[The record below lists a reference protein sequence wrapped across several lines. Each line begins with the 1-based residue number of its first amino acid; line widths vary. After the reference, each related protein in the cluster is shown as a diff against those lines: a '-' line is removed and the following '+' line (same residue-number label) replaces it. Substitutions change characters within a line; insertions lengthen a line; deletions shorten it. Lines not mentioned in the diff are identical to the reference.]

1 MGKSRF
7 PVSEQALAN
16 VWKVQ
21 REKGVTWKHSVQRFK
36 TETERI
42 ARPTTPEETFP
53 DRVVYESCCG
63 AQCRMNACMQ
73 RVRLHVK
80 CMASF
85 NKLVQ
90 SHGKISSAVRE
101 DILVSCEVLSSV
113 SRQRFTCYAFVTAMS
128 ARSGRHSAQQVFS
141 LLTPVEDVELG
152 VAHDRFN
159 DLHLQLCCHDWKQMK
174 KDWLPPQGDAQGDAS
189 FPRFGKL
196 RMYTTDEFVKM
207 LLDMN
212 HEADSAPCRVLIT
225 KLLFQDLYPSS
236 VRVLEPD
243 ESVGAVMV
251 EAGEGPEPGPDPGL
265 PRPAL
270 CEESG
275 TDDDESHAP
284 APDGQALGPNE
295 DSLDVDLLAL
305 LAESETLPRRGRR
318 RNKNAGQT
326 VSEDRSKV
334 RSSDDDDV
342 LADPELQAVL
352 GADEVEA
359 FFVA

>member
-1 MGKSRF
+1 MGKSSF

-21 REKGVTWKHSVQRFK
+21 REKGVTWKHSVQRFN

-196 RMYTTDEFVKM
+196 RMF
-207 LLDMN
+207 
-212 HEADSAPCRVLIT
+212 A
-225 KLLFQDLYPSS
+225 
-236 VRVLEPD
+236 
-243 ESVGAVMV
+243 
-251 EAGEGPEPGPDPGL
+251 
-265 PRPAL
+265 
-270 CEESG
+270 
-275 TDDDESHAP
+275 
-284 APDGQALGPNE
+284 
-295 DSLDVDLLAL
+295 
-305 LAESETLPRRGRR
+305 
-318 RNKNAGQT
+318 
-326 VSEDRSKV
+326 RS
-334 RSSDDDDV
+334 
-342 LADPELQAVL
+342 
-352 GADEVEA
+352 
-359 FFVA
+359 

>member
-1 MGKSRF
+1 
-7 PVSEQALAN
+7 
-16 VWKVQ
+16 
-21 REKGVTWKHSVQRFK
+21 
-36 TETERI
+36 
-42 ARPTTPEETFP
+42 
-53 DRVVYESCCG
+53 
-63 AQCRMNACMQ
+63 
-73 RVRLHVK
+73 
-80 CMASF
+80 
-85 NKLVQ
+85 
-90 SHGKISSAVRE
+90 
-101 DILVSCEVLSSV
+101 
-113 SRQRFTCYAFVTAMS
+113 
-128 ARSGRHSAQQVFS
+128 
-141 LLTPVEDVELG
+141 
-152 VAHDRFN
+152 
-159 DLHLQLCCHDWKQMK
+159 
-174 KDWLPPQGDAQGDAS
+174 
-189 FPRFGKL
+189 
-196 RMYTTDEFVKM
+196 
-207 LLDMN
+207 
-212 HEADSAPCRVLIT
+212 
-225 KLLFQDLYPSS
+225 
-236 VRVLEPD
+236 
-243 ESVGAVMV
+243 MV

-275 TDDDESHAP
+275 TGDDESHAP